1 MFQLNEE
8 ESVSTHQNYCH
19 ITVIQEHWRLAIFVF
34 ISKFLRPPVAK
45 ELHRVLCLIF
55 EVERFKRKFF
65 SIFSISSIIYFG
77 TTDVRHK
84 WTILDKANGFKT
96 IILPSKVKFLMC
108 HILKRFEY
116 LILRLRIFFRANLTI
131 AWKMNSEILD
141 GLYFKVSTFYTT
153 DCHLDP
159 LQGPNSSNFT
169 LRKVWLKTRIL
180 RIIRKYIWS

>member
-1 MFQLNEE
+1 MFNFWSWTVPKEIFQYIFNFFNNLFWY
-8 ESVSTHQNYCH
+8 NY
-19 ITVIQEHWRLAIFVF
+19 
-34 ISKFLRPPVAK
+34 
-45 ELHRVLCLIF
+45 
-55 EVERFKRKFF
+55 
-65 SIFSISSIIYFG
+65 
-77 TTDVRHK
+77 VRHK

-116 LILRLRIFFRANLTI
+116 LILRLRIFFRVKLTI
-131 AWKMNSEILD
+131 AWKMNSEILY
-141 GLYFKVSTFYTT
+141 GIYFKVNTFYTT